1 MVCGLPGE
9 DRVGFLSSFAIFI
22 LLLVMWAAITRR
34 TSNVDR
40 ELRELRKRVDALER
54 SARAAIEAGAP
65 VEPLGSPAP
74 AMPAPAPPAPPA
86 PQPGR
91 PEPAHSRADAEQWV
105 GAVALQN
112 VGAVL
117 LLVGFFFLVL
127 WGYSTHR
134 LGPGVLVAA
143 GVVAGLG
150 VIWRGDRL
158 QRSVRGLGAALIGVG
173 AGVVWLSLYLGHTTL
188 HALPPAWA
196 LPLLFGA
203 SALTAAL
210 GLRYQVQ
217 GIAAL
222 GVLGAFLPHAL
233 QFLVPMAATPTT
245 PWMLLAYL
253 VPVNLLVLA
262 LAMRSGWSALAL
274 TSVLFTAI
282 TWSASVSTDRWSW
295 PLQIALSLLFT
306 TLGVAPLPRLVRVE
320 GRVRAVDLALIAVAP
335 VAMLA
340 ASWPMFALARSE
352 HVALLLG
359 SLAALHFVLAW
370 AVDRVRPER
379 DLWRPLTAASTLF
392 LVVATERAVGPE
404 YTGLAWTVEGVV
416 LVLLGLSPR
425 SAWLRA
431 CGSFVALGAFL
442 RLLIGFVEGLGSLPA
457 VPFTHPEAIREAVAI
472 VALLA
477 GASRLRAVA
486 AERGERLAANIW
498 LGASH
503 LLVMLWLLRESSLLA
518 MALESDSGAW
528 RALRDVRAP
537 GGNVR
542 TWALFTAAS
551 GCALMAQGAWLLW
564 RGTRAGQLFSRGLGY
579 AVGVAATALLAET
592 LRAADGWGRNRLA
605 IDRDSLVVL
614 VAIALALAVSSLLAG
629 RRAELGANERRASEV
644 CAVVA
649 SFLMLL
655 WLARVGDHVARVMLD
670 APGAEV
676 AAWQAA
682 DADLRDRVL
691 SLGAILA
698 TVGWLGQAVAAFLLG
713 WRRQSAFL
721 RWMALALLALTLLKF
736 VLVDLAHADPFWRFL
751 TALVAGAA
759 MLGLSFVYQRLGVVK
774 KA

>member
-1 MVCGLPGE
+1 
-9 DRVGFLSSFAIFI
+9 
-22 LLLVMWAAITRR
+22 
-34 TSNVDR
+34 
-40 ELRELRKRVDALER
+40 
-54 SARAAIEAGAP
+54 
-65 VEPLGSPAP
+65 
-74 AMPAPAPPAPPA
+74 
-86 PQPGR
+86 
-91 PEPAHSRADAEQWV
+91 V

-158 QRSVRGLGAALIGVG
+158 QRTVRGLGAALIG

-274 TSVLFTAI
+274 TSVLFTAV

-392 LVVATERAVGPE
+392 LVVATER
-404 YTGLAWTVEGVV
+404 
-416 LVLLGLSPR
+416 
-425 SAWLRA
+425 
-431 CGSFVALGAFL
+431 
-442 RLLIGFVEGLGSLPA
+442 
-457 VPFTHPEAIREAVAI
+457 
-472 VALLA
+472 
-477 GASRLRAVA
+477 
-486 AERGERLAANIW
+486 
-498 LGASH
+498 
-503 LLVMLWLLRESSLLA
+503 
-518 MALESDSGAW
+518 
-528 RALRDVRAP
+528 
-537 GGNVR
+537 
-542 TWALFTAAS
+542 
-551 GCALMAQGAWLLW
+551 
-564 RGTRAGQLFSRGLGY
+564 
-579 AVGVAATALLAET
+579 
-592 LRAADGWGRNRLA
+592 
-605 IDRDSLVVL
+605 
-614 VAIALALAVSSLLAG
+614 
-629 RRAELGANERRASEV
+629 
-644 CAVVA
+644 AVVA